1 MEGNTKLKVAGDTSS
16 SRVAIAIITIRTITT
31 IIKQHLQG
39 SRVWSARFFNGLELY
54 DERRRKG
61 MQKQEKT
68 GCEKRR
74 EREKGPT
81 FKCWAACERHAAARE
96 ENHQRF
102 VCVRLKMTKAPA
114 TREEE
119 VIDTFRKGMRDAAE
133 ELKGKKEGG
142 GGGEGGGG

>member
-1 MEGNTKLKVAGDTSS
+1 
-16 SRVAIAIITIRTITT
+16 
-31 IIKQHLQG
+31 
-39 SRVWSARFFNGLELY
+39 
-54 DERRRKG
+54 
-61 MQKQEKT
+61 MQKKEKT

-96 ENHQRF
+96 EKHYRF
-102 VCVRLKMTKAPA
+102 MIVRLKMTRIPA

-133 ELKGKKEGG
+133 ELKGKKEGTEERE
-142 GGGEGGGG
+142 EGDK